1 MAFVQPSIYSL
12 SDFYPS
18 ESRCGAHTTNKPEKK
33 SRPFFILRWIL
44 IKHMKQKKKKEFLIL
59 TGYVFF
65 NRSTDPLKYKLE
77 QMFLG
82 INYAE
87 YKQSYKIWAK
97 YTQN

>member
-1 MAFVQPSIYSL
+1 MNFNQIY
-12 SDFYPS
+12 
-18 ESRCGAHTTNKPEKK
+18 EA
-33 SRPFFILRWIL
+33 
-44 IKHMKQKKKKEFLIL
+44 KKKKEFSIL

-87 YKQSYKIWAK
+87 YKQSYKI
-97 YTQN
+97 